1 MWFDVKTSCSVL
13 TISVEFGI
21 LLEVPYCFLSLTFLL
36 PLNLSFIFC
45 QEGVKKDRGRDRHA
59 VRGRGNNKRQKD
71 SENKGGD
78 RREKQICQHTG
89 KVSALL
95 SDWKRWENEKE
106 LMSRERERFLGG
118 LWFLFLIIHFTF
130 PLNIPLMWW
139 QTLSLSL
146 SLSLFLSSLSCNNGL
161 WLRGFEL

>member
-1 MWFDVKTSCSVL
+1 MRFGFRTSCGVL
-13 TISVEFGI
+13 TISVDICYLAGTSVLF
-21 LLEVPYCFLSLTFLL
+21 SLTRS
-36 PLNLSFIFC
+36 LSFCLWIHLLFSI
-45 QEGVKKDRGRDRHA
+45 KRGLKNRERDRRA
-59 VRGRGNNKRQKD
+59 VRVRGNNKRQKD

-78 RREKQICQHTG
+78 RREKQICHTAG

-95 SDWKRWENEKE
+95 SDRKRRENEKE

-139 QTLSLSL
+139 QTLSLSPR
-146 SLSLFLSSLSCNNGL
+146 LFLSVVLL
-161 WLRGFEL
+161 